1 MELWE
6 SQKLSFSIF
15 LGLKGLTVVIQ
26 YKQTLLISSNFAV
39 MFLSIVDMERLDF
52 PKVQPELIRP
62 TFMKNVATGSGPG
75 KICKRQPFK
84 KFTWSVLEYF
94 DPFLC
99 DNRERHASQYLC
111 LFYTEGVNLLAIH
124 K

>member
-52 PKVQPELIRP
+52 PKCNLNLYSQHLWKTLPL
-62 TFMKNVATGSGPG
+62 
-75 KICKRQPFK
+75 
-84 KFTWSVLEYF
+84 VL
-94 DPFLC
+94 DKVLQSIQ
-99 DNRERHASQYLC
+99 ER
-111 LFYTEGVNLLAIH
+111 TR
-124 K
+124 